1 MTTLRTTAI
10 MKTDIRDSTAR
21 FWMLPEVDLHT
32 LHTEHTEHRQF
43 VARLAQAHDGRV
55 VKGEGDGYWVVY
67 PSVTAAALAAMS
79 MQEELRLARSGKGD
93 DRAVVHKGILYGFTP
108 ISIFLTGQ
116 VQQTLMGTPWAER
129 LHSVDIGLPSPRLA
143 GIAIYKLQ

>member
-32 LHTEHTEHRQF
+32 LHTEHTSIGSSLR
-43 VARLAQAHDGRV
+43 AWPRPTDGRV
-55 VKGEGDGYWVVY
+55 VKGEGDGY
-67 PSVTAAALAAMS
+67 
-79 MQEELRLARSGKGD
+79 
-93 DRAVVHKGILYGFTP
+93 
-108 ISIFLTGQ
+108 
-116 VQQTLMGTPWAER
+116 PWAEG

>member
-32 LHTEHTEHRQF
+32 LHTEHRQF

-55 VKGEGDGYWVVY
+55 VKGEGYGY
-67 PSVTAAALAAMS
+67 
-79 MQEELRLARSGKGD
+79 
-93 DRAVVHKGILYGFTP
+93 
-108 ISIFLTGQ
+108 
-116 VQQTLMGTPWAER
+116 PWAEG
-129 LHSVDIGLPSPRLA
+129 LHSVDLGLPSPRLA